1 MASIRVLLPP
11 LRILAADTPLP
22 LAVQEKAGWRRQA
35 PLSLAELGRRW
46 PGARV
51 TVFLHPE
58 DLTLTSVSLPPLT
71 RARLRIAVEGAIEP
85 LALGDPDTLR
95 IGHGPR
101 DADGWVAVAWVD
113 AQAAADAQ
121 SLLAASGLSLAAFAP
136 TPLWL
141 PETASG
147 WTLYCLDG
155 YLVARQPDGR
165 GALYALEMADGDTP
179 STLARTLGPDAAAC
193 AAGARQW
200 IGAVPAQWRGDAADP
215 VLPEAACGVM
225 ADIPWTIAAAADG
238 HAAAG
243 AWGWGRA
250 TTLAMAAAAVWM
262 AGLAL
267 QATRLEHGAQALR
280 QQQAQALRQVFPS
293 ITTVVDPLAQARRQL
308 AARRAGTGDDWR
320 ELGFLLRAAR
330 EHMAFA
336 AGDVLAWR
344 YEAGGLELDMPPA
357 ARPGTQDAP
366 ADGKPAATPGWVQ
379 AARQAGLAVQAT
391 ATGWRLRRAPADAE
405 AGKAER
411 S

>member
-1 MASIRVLLPP
+1 
-11 LRILAADTPLP
+11 
-22 LAVQEKAGWRRQA
+22 
-35 PLSLAELGRRW
+35 
-46 PGARV
+46 
-51 TVFLHPE
+51 
-58 DLTLTSVSLPPLT
+58 
-71 RARLRIAVEGAIEP
+71 
-85 LALGDPDTLR
+85 
-95 IGHGPR
+95 
-101 DADGWVAVAWVD
+101 
-113 AQAAADAQ
+113 AADAQ
-121 SLLAASGLSLAAFAP
+121 SLLSANGLSLAAFAP

-165 GALYALEMADGDTP
+165 GALYAREMTDDDTP

-200 IGAVPAQWRGDAADP
+200 IGAVPAQWRGDAPDP

-225 ADIPWTIAAAADG
+225 ADIPWSIAAAADG

-250 TTLAMAAAAVWM
+250 TALAMAAAAVWM

-320 ELGFLLRAAR
+320 ELGVPVAGGARTHGLRRGRRAGLALRGGRPGAGHAAR
-330 EHMAFA
+330 GPSRD
-336 AGDVLAWR
+336 AGC
-344 YEAGGLELDMPPA
+344 
-357 ARPGTQDAP
+357 ARR
-366 ADGKPAATPGWVQ
+366 
-379 AARQAGLAVQAT
+379 RQAGGYARLGPGGAPGGLGGPGHRDRLAPAPRAGGCRGREGGTLMTLAPPPSPLGLPALWRGRWRARRQAWQARGVAAWTRLSHSEKRLLALCACVVGAALCWLAVIEPSLARIERSRQA
-391 ATGWRLRRAPADAE
+391 LRQLE
-405 AGKAER
+405 AGARELDA
-411 S
+411 

>member
-1 MASIRVLLPP
+1 MAHSRGRYAAAPGGAREGRLAPP
-11 LRILAADTPLP
+11 GAPGPGGTGAALAGRARHRFPASRRPHADVGVVAAADAGP
-22 LAVQEKAGWRRQA
+22 LADRG
-35 PLSLAELGRRW
+35 GRRDRTA
-46 PGARV
+46 GAG
-51 TVFLHPE
+51 E
-58 DLTLTSVSLPPLT
+58 
-71 RARLRIAVEGAIEP
+71 
-85 LALGDPDTLR
+85 PDTLR
-95 IGHGPR
+95 IGHGAR

-121 SLLAASGLSLAAFAP
+121 SLLCASGLSLAAFAP

-165 GALYALEMADGDTP
+165 GALYAREMTDGDTP

-200 IGAVPAQWRGDAADP
+200 IGAVPAQWRGDAPDP

-225 ADIPWTIAAAADG
+225 ADIPWSIAAAADG

-250 TTLAMAAAAVWM
+250 TALAMAAAAVWM

-267 QATRLEHGAQALR
+267 QATRLEHGAQARR